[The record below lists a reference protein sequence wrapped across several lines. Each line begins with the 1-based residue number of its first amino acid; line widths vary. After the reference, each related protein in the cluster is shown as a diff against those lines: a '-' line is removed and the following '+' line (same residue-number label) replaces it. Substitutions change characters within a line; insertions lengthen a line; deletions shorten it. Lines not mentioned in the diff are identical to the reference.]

1 MRSLMRAFAA
11 ATLVL
16 GTATVASADKIV
28 LTNDEWTTTNVGF
41 ANAPAGAATFVL
53 NVADFFTGGGAGNF
67 LVVSEN
73 FSLDLDQATSFA
85 GALTGAGHTLVD
97 SEDVAGF
104 SFDLPTLQSY
114 DGVFFALPP
123 EIDQNVLI
131 SYVNAGGN
139 VYISGGTGIG
149 GAAAEAADWN
159 TFLNAFGLQFA
170 STYNGIQGNVP
181 IASAHPVLSGVGA
194 LYQNNGNSISLV
206 GGNPN
211 AQILASQ
218 QGQGLYAVYDATEI
232 PEPATVTLLGV
243 ALAGAALRRRS
254 RSAR

>member
-139 VYISGGTGIG
+139 VYISGGGS
-149 GAAAEAADWN
+149 
-159 TFLNAFGLQFA
+159 GLEHVSQCIWPA
-170 STYNGIQGNVP
+170 VRVNLQRDSRQC
-181 IASAHPVLSGVGA
+181 AHRVRTPGVVRRRRALSEQRQ
-194 LYQNNGNSISLV
+194 L
-206 GGNPN
+206 
-211 AQILASQ
+211 
-218 QGQGLYAVYDATEI
+218 D
-232 PEPATVTLLGV
+232 
-243 ALAGAALRRRS
+243 LAGGWQSERADPRVAAGPRPVRRLRRD
-254 RSAR
+254 